1 MSSTDS
7 VSILDPLDIRQDL
20 IGNEVDK
27 NEEDVEFVVV
37 GLDEKDDIVLND
49 DDDEDTM
56 DAFEGDTAQDD
67 LQDPQDNQSA
77 PVRHFNLGTPC
88 KEEVGNYVIKY
99 VLDGKQHPGLA
110 VYDDENSDGVAINMD
125 GTVLQNLNDGEVLI
139 IMNENRMTDST
150 SQHGKDFFFLTNLS
164 GAVVNT
170 VDFVSGD
177 LTDSAVP
184 NVLIQREDGQYETLS
199 ATDSCET
206 LENETLETSPGEGH
220 DETQQ
225 YVFEQSEIDETAGH
239 GVESITDEIDETGHV
254 EIDETSHAVAD
265 EMDETS
271 HGVETVTDE
280 IDETVEVT
288 APPVRRGRP
297 RKRFILKDKG
307 TVFRE
312 NFSDENS
319 EIPID
324 QQNLNLDHMTGD
336 ELSQLVSLSTFRS
349 QLRGAREIRPRDPLA
364 TTTSAYQCGEC
375 GKQFTRKFSLNAHLH
390 VHYGSSN
397 YKCPLC
403 GKFFIQL
410 CHMKD
415 HIQAHGGLKPYVCTY
430 CGKAFARA
438 SDLKRHIDAHLGVKK
453 FACETCGKL
462 FSSKHGLKYH
472 VRTHKG
478 TKPYSCPICIGK
490 SYVQASAL
498 AAHMKCHLRDRT
510 QDPESVSL
518 KLEDEETAVLQQICI
533 QEEEVLMMEEEVMIK
548 QEEEEEEQIIDEIQE
563 EIEI

>member
-1 MSSTDS
+1 MNSTDS
-7 VSILDPLDIRQDL
+7 VSILDMQDPLDIRQDV
-20 IGNEVDK
+20 IGKVDE

-37 GLDEKDDIVLND
+37 GLDEKDDIVMN

-67 LQDPQDNQSA
+67 LQDPQDNQLA

-110 VYDDENSDGVAINMD
+110 VYDDRNSDGGAINMD
-125 GTVLQNLNDGEVLI
+125 GT
-139 IMNENRMTDST
+139 
-150 SQHGKDFFFLTNLS
+150 
-164 GAVVNT
+164 
-170 VDFVSGD
+170 D

-220 DETQQ
+220 DETQR

-307 TVFRE
+307 TVFRD

-430 CGKAFARA
+430 CGKAFVRA

-472 VRTHKG
+472 MR

>member
-1 MSSTDS
+1 
-7 VSILDPLDIRQDL
+7 
-20 IGNEVDK
+20 
-27 NEEDVEFVVV
+27 
-37 GLDEKDDIVLND
+37 
-49 DDDEDTM
+49 
-56 DAFEGDTAQDD
+56 
-67 LQDPQDNQSA
+67 
-77 PVRHFNLGTPC
+77 
-88 KEEVGNYVIKY
+88 
-99 VLDGKQHPGLA
+99 
-110 VYDDENSDGVAINMD
+110 
-125 GTVLQNLNDGEVLI
+125 
-139 IMNENRMTDST
+139 MTDST
-150 SQHGKDFFFLTNLS
+150 SQH
-164 GAVVNT
+164 
-170 VDFVSGD
+170 D

-478 TKPYSCPICIGK
+478 ERLDHYTT
-490 SYVQASAL
+490 
-498 AAHMKCHLRDRT
+498 D
-510 QDPESVSL
+510 
-518 KLEDEETAVLQQICI
+518 
-533 QEEEVLMMEEEVMIK
+533 
-548 QEEEEEEQIIDEIQE
+548 
-563 EIEI
+563 

>member
-150 SQHGKDFFFLTNLS
+150 SQH
-164 GAVVNT
+164 
-170 VDFVSGD
+170 
-177 LTDSAVP
+177 
-184 NVLIQREDGQYETLS
+184 DGQYETLS

-271 HGVETVTDE
+271 HGVETVLSSGR
-280 IDETVEVT
+280 IFLMRT
-288 APPVRRGRP
+288 AR
-297 RKRFILKDKG
+297 
-307 TVFRE
+307 
-312 NFSDENS
+312 
-319 EIPID
+319 
-324 QQNLNLDHMTGD
+324 
-336 ELSQLVSLSTFRS
+336 
-349 QLRGAREIRPRDPLA
+349 
-364 TTTSAYQCGEC
+364 YQ
-375 GKQFTRKFSLNAHLH
+375 
-390 VHYGSSN
+390 
-397 YKCPLC
+397 
-403 GKFFIQL
+403 
-410 CHMKD
+410 
-415 HIQAHGGLKPYVCTY
+415 
-430 CGKAFARA
+430 
-438 SDLKRHIDAHLGVKK
+438 
-453 FACETCGKL
+453 
-462 FSSKHGLKYH
+462 
-472 VRTHKG
+472 
-478 TKPYSCPICIGK
+478 
-490 SYVQASAL
+490 
-498 AAHMKCHLRDRT
+498 
-510 QDPESVSL
+510 
-518 KLEDEETAVLQQICI
+518 
-533 QEEEVLMMEEEVMIK
+533 
-548 QEEEEEEQIIDEIQE
+548 
-563 EIEI
+563 